1 MVKDTPDNKNKN
13 SPKPKSFLE
22 WLFYP
27 YTVSGSSSDSGYIRG
42 VYGFY

>member
-1 MVKDTPDNKNKN
+1 MVKDNSDSEKN

-27 YTVSGSSSDSGYIRG
+27 YAVSDSSSDSGHIRG